1 MLKNTSIK
9 YCLLSLLLAF
19 QFASCNDS
27 IKSSIP
33 DYPVSLDLNLTSTYP
48 IFKNSVNDFLSFKTI
63 VGLPV
68 TSRIGF
74 GGIIVCTSGFDDSGN
89 SLYFAFDMA
98 CPFEVKNNI
107 RVYPDTTGLSRVVC
121 EKCGS
126 VFDVSYGNGS
136 PISGPAKETLKR
148 YRTNFV
154 GDVLYITR

>member
-1 MLKNTSIK
+1 M
-9 YCLLSLLLAF
+9 LLAF
-19 QFASCNDS
+19 QFASCSDN

-48 IFKNSVNDFLSFKTI
+48 IFKNSVNDFLLFKTI